1 MGFIALALSVT
12 SFPALVSG
20 TSALNKART
29 KRKLFDRTAL
39 ADPSFSLF
47 TAAAFLTFLG
57 YMVPYFY
64 ISTYAQEAL
73 GMSQSLAM
81 YMLVIATAGSFF
93 GRLATGLVAHY
104 FGPIFTWL
112 CCVVVSG
119 VLCLC
124 WIAVRSRDGLIVFG
138 VMWGFCSAGLVTLP
152 AAVFPSL
159 CPDPHRL
166 GTRIGMSWGF
176 SSFGSLIGTPIA
188 GALLRHGAAGPDGRQ
203 PFSDYLPSQLF
214 AACVML
220 AGAGV
225 ISCLWVVTIRKRKT
239 GIFI

>member
-20 TSALNKART
+20 TGALAKARS
-29 KRKLFDRTAL
+29 KRKLFDATAL
-39 ADPSFSLF
+39 TDRSFFLF
-47 TAAAFLTFLG
+47 TIAAFLTFLG

-64 ISTYAQEAL
+64 ISTFAQDAL
-73 GMSQSLAM
+73 GLSQSLSI

-93 GRLATGLVAHY
+93 GRLATGLIAHY
-104 FGPIFTWL
+104 LGPIFTWF
-112 CCVVVSG
+112 CCVIVSG

-124 WIAVRSRDGLIVFG
+124 WIAVRTQNGLIVFG

-152 AAVFPSL
+152 ATVFPSL

-188 GALLRHGAAGPDGRQ
+188 GALLKHGRNPDGTQ

-220 AGAGV
+220 AGACV
-225 ISCLWVVTIRKRKT
+225 IGCLWAVTIRKRKSS
-239 GIFI
+239 IFI